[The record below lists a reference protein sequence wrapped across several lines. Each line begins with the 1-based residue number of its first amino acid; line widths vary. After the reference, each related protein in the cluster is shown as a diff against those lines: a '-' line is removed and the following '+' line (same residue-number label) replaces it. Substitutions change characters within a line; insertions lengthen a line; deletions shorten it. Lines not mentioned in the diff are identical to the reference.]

1 MKRFTKFGAI
11 ALVAV
16 ITLTTVIATVA
27 FADSTEDNAITE
39 EAPMCGG
46 MMHRALGA
54 LNTKVADILGVDE
67 EVLADAFQQA
77 WEEVRDELGE
87 LDEGVKPKDLIIG
100 KVAATLGISEEQL
113 TAAIEEARQE
123 LQVEVQ
129 ERIQERQEERLQE
142 AVENGT
148 ITEDEANQIREW
160 WQNRPAALDKL
171 RPAGRPFEGMGG
183 NGRFGNGGLWQDSQ
197 NMGESEAILTPTVF

>member
-1 MKRFTKFGAI
+1 MKRFVKIGAI
-11 ALVAV
+11 ALVPIIA
-16 ITLTTVIATVA
+16 LTSVVGTIA
-27 FADSTEDNAITE
+27 FADSTADNAITE

-77 WEEVRDELGE
+77 WQEVRDN
-87 LDEGVKPKDLIIG
+87 LDEGVAPRDAVIA
-100 KVAATLGISEEQL
+100 KVAATLGLSEGQL
-113 TAAIEEARQE
+113 TAAIEQAQQE

-171 RPAGRPFEGMGG
+171 RPAGRPFGGMGG
-183 NGRFGNGGLWQDSQ
+183 HGRFGNGGLWQDSQ
-197 NMGESEAILTPTVF
+197 NMEESEATLAPTVF